1 MVPIHASE
9 RPKFYY
15 YVTTDGRKATRVL
28 GVLLG
33 STQGT
38 VHLVS
43 TLSAQAALAE
53 EAGERT
59 LGEGLKRQLL
69 LGLCVRKGCTSQEN
83 SLVVI
88 ARLRGPV
95 TSTTD

>member
-1 MVPIHASE
+1 MLLSDLNFITTSQQMV
-9 RPKFYY
+9 
-15 YVTTDGRKATRVL
+15 GRLPRVL

-38 VHLVS
+38 VRLGS
-43 TLSAQAALAE
+43 TLSAQAALIE
-53 EAGERT
+53 TAGERT